1 MIEDA
6 IRRKIET
13 LKSAREIVWQAEAH
27 LCSLIEELF
36 PIGAPI
42 RWKRGAHFQVGTV
55 QRLGYGDSL
64 NVTNDRTG
72 VTVKITAHDVIS
84 SLEAEEETWA

>member
-1 MIEDA
+1 MSDDA
-6 IRRKIET
+6 IRRKIEI

-27 LCSLIEELF
+27 LCLLIEELF
-36 PIGAPI
+36 PVTAPI

-64 NVTNDRTG
+64 VVINDRTG
-72 VTVKITAHDVIS
+72 VSLKISAHDVIS
-84 SLEAEEETWA
+84 SLEADEEAWT